1 MVSAV
6 TGAGSRPGIAFE
18 ASYQGGAGML
28 SGEMARYQI
37 ADRHHEA
44 EADRVARSTRRSK
57 AVEARSFTR
66 RIGRA
71 AIAAAVWPVKH

>member
-1 MVSAV
+1 
-6 TGAGSRPGIAFE
+6 
-18 ASYQGGAGML
+18 ML